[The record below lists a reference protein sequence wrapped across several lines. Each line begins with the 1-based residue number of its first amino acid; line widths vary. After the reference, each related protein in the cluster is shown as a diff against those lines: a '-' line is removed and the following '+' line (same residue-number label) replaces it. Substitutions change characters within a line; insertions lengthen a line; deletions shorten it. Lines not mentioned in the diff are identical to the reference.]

1 MASVLFGKNDI
12 RWCCL
17 PVNSQIRVIPCESPL
32 GLRRIVIVAFVLEY
46 HGLSQHAETMGETPG
61 NEYLTVILSGKFHG
75 NVPAECRRTF
85 PYVHSHIK
93 NRPADYPDKLGG
105 FWK

>member
-1 MASVLFGKNDI
+1 
-12 RWCCL
+12 
-17 PVNSQIRVIPCESPL
+17 
-32 GLRRIVIVAFVLEY
+32 
-46 HGLSQHAETMGETPG
+46 MGETPG

-93 NRPADYPDKLGG
+93 NRPADYPDQLALGEWRFLEMKPSDNAAG
-105 FWK
+105 RAALIVLDKSDPADRLIELPLRE